1 MSLDLIKKKIQL
13 YVSESG
19 AQKSAKYYRI
29 PTPSDSMEY
38 SRENNAFKNCVR
50 WYAKISGDRIYF
62 SYIGTSRIGMYSTK
76 NNEANS
82 LRAIT
87 PVIPP
92 EFLNDG
98 ETHLMLNPMSNSA
111 FNGVFSSET
120 GFGGSYNDYTNT
132 VDQNAITKSN
142 IFTNSSIIFSDSISD
157 LSTAVPSTWI
167 ELDNINTLVADLK
180 SWLSMSLSDEN
191 IDRTTDIVV
200 EDLLAKLEATPIY
213 TYYLAN
219 KKCIMG
225 SPTIREVDR
234 GTRAYNTR
242 VPSFIIDN
250 ENYPYALKRTDDTT
264 FENDTFKARFTCSEE
279 LPKVLVMVYK
289 KANGETGSRT
299 FSSDEL
305 KNEVSIPEFS
315 TYQYI
320 TFKPYYSEIKITME
334 VTSKILGALDYATPS
349 DRLKFP
355 IEEVRLDSTDG
366 GMSGYH
372 IYPTNSYDSNT
383 VLYDKFVKVMVGDIA
398 YRDKLNVKFLIP
410 YYSGRI
416 VDVLKVMK
424 DGTIENL
431 GKVKMGD
438 NANVYINTSL
448 KDMNYLLFSADPAYY
463 KYERYQGHSRA
474 IGAVEFL
481 LYADNDNPITF
492 EDRKAS
498 TTRNN
503 INIVEYNKS
512 YSMGTSDKLDI
523 TQLTG
528 TISSINMAVKNATID
543 FCDESGTLIRTVAY
557 RNSATTDTVPS
568 GDELS
573 QVKFIYVTALYTGEN
588 AGTIT
593 FMKLETTKET
603 YDRVLSAPYAN
614 LTMFGSSAGRNYLE
628 VKNYRNQIPANGSLV
643 LDFRYSDGYRIL
655 TSDTAI
661 TSTENVRVLYKSPN
675 NENEYIDKE
684 MGANELK
691 AFIQTNSNIDVFVI
705 IFKAEGYTS
714 SYLTFTKLASE

>member
-62 SYIGTSRIGMYSTK
+62 SYIGTSRRGMYSTK
-76 NNEANS
+76 NNETNS

-92 EFLNDG
+92 ELLNDG
-98 ETHLMLNPMSNSA
+98 ETHLMLNAMSNST
-111 FNGVFSSET
+111 FNGVFSTET
-120 GFGGSYNDYTNT
+120 GFSGSYSDYTNT

-157 LSTAVPSTWI
+157 LSTVVPSTWI

-200 EDLLAKLEATPIY
+200 EDLLAKLEATPRY

-225 SPTIREVDR
+225 SPTIREVDS
-234 GTRAYNTR
+234 GTRAYETR
-242 VPSFIIDN
+242 VPSFIINN

-264 FENDTFKARFTCSEE
+264 FENDTFKARFTTSED
-279 LPKVLVMVYK
+279 LPKVLVMVFK

-299 FSSDEL
+299 FSFDEL
-305 KNEVSIPEFS
+305 KNEISIPDFS
-315 TYQYI
+315 SYQYI
-320 TFKPYYSEIKITME
+320 AFKPYYSDINITME
-334 VTSKILGALDYATPS
+334 VTSKIVGVVDYDILS
-349 DRLKFP
+349 DRVKFP
-355 IEEVRLDSTDG
+355 IEEVRLDTTNG
-366 GMSGYH
+366 AMGGYH

-383 VLYDKFVKVMVGDIA
+383 LLYDKFVKVMVGDIA
-398 YRDKLNVKFLIP
+398 YRDKLNVKFLLP
-410 YYSGRI
+410 YLDESMI
-416 VDVLKVMK
+416 DVLKVMK

-431 GKVKMGD
+431 GKAKRD
-438 NANVYINTSL
+438 SNANACINTSL
-448 KDMNYLLFSADPAYY
+448 KDMDYLLFSADPAYY
-463 KYERYQGHSRA
+463 KYERYAGHSRP
-474 IGAVEFL
+474 IGAVKFL

-543 FCDESGTLIRTVAY
+543 FCDGSGALIRTVVY

-573 QVKFIYVTALYTGEN
+573 QVKFIYVTALYTGEG

-603 YDRVLSAPYAN
+603 YDRVLSKAYSN
-614 LTMFGSSAGRNYLE
+614 LTMFGSSAERDRLE
-628 VKNYRNQIPANGSLV
+628 VRNYRNQIPADGGLV
-643 LDFRYSDGYRIL
+643 LDFTYSDGYRVL

-675 NENEYIDKE
+675 DENEYVSKE
-684 MGANELK
+684 MATSELK
-691 AFIQTNSNIDVFVI
+691 AFIQNNANVNVFVI
-705 IFKAEGYTS
+705 VFKAEGYTARN
-714 SYLTFTKLASE
+714 LTFTKLSS